1 MTGSYRLKLAF
12 AAVSC
17 ALALGISATS
27 FAADV
32 PKAKSSKPAAKAGAK
47 STAKKAPVVVLPAAD
62 NDQLE
67 AAKLVYYGH
76 YECELKQ
83 VVDITENAK
92 DTGYVDVKHG
102 KALYVMRPVLSST
115 GALRLEDVK
124 GQTLM
129 VQIANK
135 SMLLDVKAGHRIVDD
150 CVGAKQRE
158 LIEAAAKA
166 KEAAAAASAASAA
179 TPASAPGQDVNG
191 AMPYPPASAP
201 VK

>member
-1 MTGSYRLKLAF
+1 MTVSRRFHLAF
-12 AAVSC
+12 IAASC
-17 ALALGISATS
+17 AFALGSIASAS
-27 FAADV
+27 FAADA
-32 PKAKSSKPAAKAGAK
+32 PKAKSSKPASKA
-47 STAKKAPVVVLPAAD
+47 AKKPPVVVLPAAD
-62 NDQLE
+62 NEQLE

-83 VVDITENAK
+83 IVDITENAK
-92 DTGYVDVKHG
+92 DAGYVDVKHG
-102 KALYVMRPVLSST
+102 KALYVMKPVLSST

-150 CVGAKQRE
+150 CISPKQHE

-191 AMPYPPASAP
+191 ATPYPPASAP